1 MKTYG
6 QFCPIARA
14 SEILAERWT
23 PIILRNLLQGCST
36 FNEIAAGAPL
46 LSRALLTKRL
56 RELQR
61 VGVIEISPK
70 SDGHGSVYEP
80 TQAGWELEAV
90 LYAMG
95 GWADKWMDVTFEHS
109 DPDVVLWSWC
119 QTSGGVRRSPL
130 VGWSYASIP
139 ARGRR
144 VRLWLLVEKKEV
156 EICRRHP
163 GFEEDLVVTITDPL
177 IFAQWHLGLV
187 EWSRALRT
195 GDPGRG
201 PQGPS
206 AGAPDV
212 ERRTADPRADAQE

>member
-14 SEILAERWT
+14 SEILAERWI
-23 PIILRNLLQGCST
+23 PIILRNLFLGCRT

-70 SDGHGSVYEP
+70 PDGHGSVYEL
-80 TQAGWELEAV
+80 TQAGLDLQAV

-109 DPDVVLWSWC
+109 DPDVVLWHWC
-119 QTSGGVRRSPL
+119 QTFWRCDELPDGRVVVRFDFRR
-130 VGWSYASIP
+130 
-139 ARGRR
+139 RGSRA
-144 VRLWLLVEKKEV
+144 RLWFLIEDKEV
-156 EICRRHP
+156 EICRRQP
-163 GFEEDLVVTITDPL
+163 GFEEDLIVAIEDHQM
-177 IFAQWHLGLV
+177 FAKWAPGLG
-187 EWSRALRT
+187 RM
-195 GDPGRG
+195 G
-201 PQGPS
+201 
-206 AGAPDV
+206 
-212 ERRTADPRADAQE
+212 